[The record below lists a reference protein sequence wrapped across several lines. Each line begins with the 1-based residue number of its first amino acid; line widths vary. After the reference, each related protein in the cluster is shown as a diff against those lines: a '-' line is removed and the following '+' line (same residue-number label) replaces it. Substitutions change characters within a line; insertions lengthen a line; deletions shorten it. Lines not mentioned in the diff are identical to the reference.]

1 MPNYLSKP
9 KDLLYG
15 LLSYSCPQPT
25 ISGKSNI
32 VLELVFHVA
41 LSVTSFLQ
49 VECSQ
54 TKLLLADSDAI
65 TSLPKDDFIG

>member
-9 KDLLYG
+9 KELLYA

-25 ISGKSNI
+25 VCGKSNI

-41 LSVTSFLQ
+41 LLITSFLQ
-49 VECSQ
+49 VECNQ